1 MHRARVRRS
10 VGSRPIIRSVFSET
24 TFKGVSGR
32 VYGLAGPPALCVAA
46 GNLEAFGPRPDVVLS
61 GVNAGLNTGRSALH
75 SGTVGAA
82 LAAQNFGL
90 RAMAVSL
97 ADGEEW
103 HWKMAA
109 ELAIELLPA
118 VLAGPERGALN
129 LNAPSVPRSELR
141 GVRWAALAEF
151 GSVQSAISKVER
163 DQLHFYHKPTGY
175 EPEPD
180 TDLAHGARRLRGHHG
195 AARALRS
202 LGTARDFGSRLRSRS
217 RRLRRDGRTRA
228 EAEPRL
234 HKATGHDAK
243 LGAIRDSGQPSP
255 AAARGDG
262 LNCAFARDE
271 FCRRGSSAPRVGD
284 CAGGRLR
291 SRARASVVA
300 RGSPGRVRLR
310 GGAARADHRGWLAL
324 VGALGARARFRVG
337 LYADRR
343 GHRVAQGDRPRATAR
358 SAREAPANDFFGA
371 RADGGDPGARSAGA
385 RAPGRELSSMASRQR
400 RCARFS
406 DGSNRR
412 GALSERRDAHAG
424 AFRGR
429 RRFGSTALLGPSLA
443 ASRSA
448 GSIVGRRRGTAPP
461 PRRIGS
467 TRRSSHRCMRRTC
480 PRDRPHRE

>member
-1 MHRARVRRS
+1 MSEPKRILITNDDGVSSPGIFVLARAVERAGYEVLVIAPDHDASGTGASLGRIS
-10 VGSRPIIRSVFSET
+10 PDHPIGFSET

-180 TDLAHGARRLRGHHG
+180 TDLAMVRAGFAAITALHGPSEVWGPRGTSGADFEADHAVFGATAGHVLR
-195 AARALRS
+195 
-202 LGTARDFGSRLRSRS
+202 
-217 RRLRRDGRTRA
+217 
-228 EAEPRL
+228 P
-234 HKATGHDAK
+234 
-243 LGAIRDSGQPSP
+243 
-255 AAARGDG
+255 
-262 LNCAFARDE
+262 
-271 FCRRGSSAPRVGD
+271 
-284 CAGGRLR
+284 
-291 SRARASVVA
+291 SRA
-300 RGSPGRVRLR
+300 
-310 GGAARADHRGWLAL
+310 
-324 VGALGARARFRVG
+324 
-337 LYADRR
+337 YTK
-343 GHRVAQGDRPRATAR
+343 RPDTTR
-358 SAREAPANDFFGA
+358 S
-371 RADGGDPGARSAGA
+371 
-385 RAPGRELSSMASRQR
+385 
-400 RCARFS
+400 
-406 DGSNRR
+406 
-412 GALSERRDAHAG
+412 
-424 AFRGR
+424 
-429 RRFGSTALLGPSLA
+429 
-443 ASRSA
+443 
-448 GSIVGRRRGTAPP
+448 
-461 PRRIGS
+461 
-467 TRRSSHRCMRRTC
+467 
-480 PRDRPHRE
+480 